1 MSTTHAPAAAG
12 PTRARPATPPPPRRR
27 GLEKR
32 WLAWVYVAPA
42 ALVLIGLFLVP
53 LGLAVWM
60 SFTDWP
66 LLGGGAHTPNF
77 PDNYVRITQDGAFLE
92 AVGFTLR
99 YTAIITVVLLTL
111 SLGLALLVQE
121 AKGRS
126 TGVLRT
132 AFFLPVVTG
141 LTTAALLFLG
151 LYSPS
156 IGGINLLFRAVGV
169 DVDWLGTP
177 GTALLSTVLMMTWR
191 FAGFYMVIMLAG
203 LQAIPRELYEA
214 ASIDGAGRWRTFVS
228 VTLPLMRSNLA
239 LCMLLIV
246 TGGLTAF
253 EQFYVLTGGGPDG
266 STITVV
272 MRVFSEAFGQFNLGY
287 AAALAVA
294 ILLGLVILNV
304 IQLRV
309 VRSSPEGEAR

>member
-1 MSTTHAPAAAG
+1 MSAIQAGSDVGETGVGPAW
-12 PTRARPATPPPPRRR
+12 RAPRRH
-27 GLEKR
+27 GLERR
-32 WLAWVYVAPA
+32 WRAWLYVAPA
-42 ALVLIGLFLVP
+42 TVVLVGLFLVP

-66 LLGGGAHTPNF
+66 LLGRGAHTFNF
-77 PDNYVRITQDGAFLE
+77 PDNYVRITQDRAFLE

-99 YTAIITVVLLTL
+99 YTLIITVVLLTL
-111 SLGLALLVQE
+111 SLALALLVQE

-156 IGGINLLFRAVGV
+156 IGGISLLFRSIGLP
-169 DVDWLGTP
+169 VDWLGTP
-177 GTALLSTVLMMTWR
+177 QTALMSTVLMMTWR

-214 ASIDGAGRWRTFVS
+214 AAIDGASQWRSFTS

-272 MRVFSEAFGQFNLGY
+272 MRVFSEAFGQFRLGY

-294 ILLGLVILNV
+294 ILVGLVILNV

-309 VRSSPEGEAR
+309 VRQRPEGEA

>member
-1 MSTTHAPAAAG
+1 MSTTLAG
-12 PTRARPATPPPPRRR
+12 QDATLPRGGPGVGPRRR
-27 GLEKR
+27 TGTAR
-32 WLAWVYVAPA
+32 SWHAWLYVAPA
-42 ALVLIGLFLVP
+42 TVVLIGLFLVP

-77 PDNYVRITQDGAFLE
+77 PDNYVRITQDRAFLD
-92 AVGFTLR
+92 AVWFTLR

-111 SLGLALLVQE
+111 SLAMAMLVQD

-126 TGVLRT
+126 TGVFRT

-151 LYSPS
+151 LYSPT
-156 IGGINLLFRAVGV
+156 IGGLGRLTEAFGLK
-169 DVDWLGTP
+169 VDWLGTP
-177 GTALLSTVLMMTWR
+177 STALMSTVLMMTWR

-214 ASIDGAGRWRTFVS
+214 AGIDGAGRWRTFVS

-266 STITVV
+266 STITAV
-272 MRVFSEAFGQFNLGY
+272 MRIFSEAFGQFNLGY

-294 ILLGLVILNV
+294 VLIGLVILNV

-309 VRSSPEGEAR
+309 LRQAPEEES